1 MPHMSST
8 SVLSRKPIQ
17 LIQNAFGSELAGKVF
32 LNLAPKYL
40 ALPCAGKYPIFH
52 QSYLFLDIPGHR
64 IPVKCSLKNFDRE
77 NDYIFLVRGKDQ
89 HGRVG
94 EFSEFSLAKK
104 SN

>member
-1 MPHMSST
+1 MSSMF
-8 SVLSRKPIQ
+8 VPSRKQIQ
-17 LIQNAFGSELAGKVF
+17 LIQNGFGRESAEKVF
-32 LNLAPKYL
+32 LNLAQKFL
-40 ALPCAGKYPIFH
+40 APIF
-52 QSYLFLDIPGHR
+52 QKMFSNTISPIFSDIPGHR